1 MGGGRAQQQ
10 ERRARRAEVHARLAA
25 DPWAPVSAADLRLAR
40 RPYLVVWARAL
51 GVPGTSTMTKIQLE
65 TAGAAAVADAAAAGR
80 PPCATEPPYRGWT
93 PVLELFDSTTDP
105 NVYCVADDVIGQLYA
120 AAAADIYVTPD
131 EVNRAV
137 IFCNRETEVDRVWT
151 ELTDAAKAGPNA
163 VCVRHDKPYTPE
175 DFSRGSIII
184 MA

>member
-1 MGGGRAQQQ
+1 MGGRAQQ
-10 ERRARRAEVHARLAA
+10 ERRARRARVHAQLVAQPLAPKSP
-25 DPWAPVSAADLRLAR
+25 DDLRLAR
-40 RPYLVVWARAL
+40 RPDLVRWAREL
-51 GVPGTSTMTKIQLE
+51 GVRGASTMTKIQLE
-65 TAGAAAVADAAAAGR
+65 RAGAAAVAAAAAAGR
-80 PPCATEPPYRGWT
+80 PPCATEPPYPGWT
-93 PVLELFDSTTDP
+93 PVLELFDTTTDP

-120 AAAADIYVTPD
+120 AAAADIYTTPD

-163 VCVRHDKPYTPE
+163 VCFRHDKPYTPE
-175 DFSRGSIII
+175 DFSRGSIIV

>member
-1 MGGGRAQQQ
+1 MGGRAQQQ
-10 ERRARRAEVHARLAA
+10 ERRARRAKVHAQLAA
-25 DPWAPVSAADLRLAR
+25 DPWAPVSADDLRLAR
-40 RPYLVVWARAL
+40 RPYLVVWARAR
-51 GVPGTSTMTKIQLE
+51 GVRGASTMTKIQLE
-65 TAGAAAVADAAAAGR
+65 RAGAAASAAAAAAGGR
-80 PPCATEPPYRGWT
+80 RPCATGPPYPGWT

-105 NVYCVADDVIGQLYA
+105 NVYCVADDVIDRLYA

-131 EVNRAV
+131 KVNRAV
-137 IFCNRETEVDRVWT
+137 IFCDRETEVDRVWT

-175 DFSRGSIII
+175 DFSRGSIIV